1 MDKDEYEDK
10 DKDEDEYEYEDKDD
24 IDKYR
29 WRGSWDGMVMAGTGC
44 DRKAPSRKFKMSG
57 VM

>member
-1 MDKDEYEDK
+1 MDKDEYEDEYE

-29 WRGSWDGMVMAGTGC
+29 WRGSWDGMVM
-44 DRKAPSRKFKMSG
+44 
-57 VM
+57 VW